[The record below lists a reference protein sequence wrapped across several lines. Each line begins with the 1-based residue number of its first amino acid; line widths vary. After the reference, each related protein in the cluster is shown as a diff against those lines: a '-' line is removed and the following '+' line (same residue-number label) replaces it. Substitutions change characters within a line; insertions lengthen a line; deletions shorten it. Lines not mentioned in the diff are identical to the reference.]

1 MQLNSYVIA
10 KSPEYDKNVD
20 ITHAAKHKL
29 SHKSHSRWYW
39 PWHKLYWNG
48 EKFKRVFEMLRLS
61 FSIFLVMKLTPFME
75 CWNSVFQKENSAKM
89 KLSVPFIAIDQSL
102 NRKRIGLND
111 EWRSKMVK
119 LIILLEY
126 VCMKYEYWKWKRVRG
141 QAMVGK

>member
-20 ITHAAKHKL
+20 NIDHGTNYTGMAKIL
-29 SHKSHSRWYW
+29 
-39 PWHKLYWNG
+39 NA
-48 EKFKRVFEMLRLS
+48 FFEMLRLS

-89 KLSVPFIAIDQSL
+89 KLSAPFIAIDRSL
-102 NRKRIGLND
+102 NRKRIGLKD

-119 LIILLEY
+119 LHHF
-126 VCMKYEYWKWKRVRG
+126 
-141 QAMVGK
+141 VGDR